1 MRFIKL
7 HSKKTLQKSISWN
20 KAYLTK
26 VINPSDLKQKVES
39 LKAQKKTIATLNGSF
54 DIMHAG
60 HLHII
65 YEASKMADVLIIALN
80 SDASIKQ
87 YKSADRPII
96 SLDERMKMMAA
107 IEFVDYITWFNETDP
122 RLLLDIIKPD
132 IHVNGQEYGE
142 NCIEAETVKKNG
154 GKIVIVPLVPGLSST
169 KIIEK
174 IHNLRV

>member
-1 MRFIKL
+1 MRFIEL
-7 HSKKTLQKSISWN
+7 HSKEKSQKSISWN
-20 KAYLTK
+20 EAFVTK
-26 VINPSDLKQKVES
+26 VIEPSNLKKKIDE
-39 LKAQKKTIATLNGSF
+39 LKSEKKTIVTLNGSF
-54 DIMHAG
+54 DLMHAG

-96 SLDERMKMMAA
+96 SLRNRMQMMAA
-107 IEFVDYITWFNETDP
+107 IGFVDYVTWFDETDP
-122 RLLLDIIKPD
+122 RLLLETIKPD

-142 NCIEAETVKKNG
+142 NCVEAETVKMNG
-154 GKIVIVPLVPGLSST
+154 GKIVIVPLVPGLATS

-174 IHNLRV
+174 IHNLRI